1 MPFSNQKLSP
11 LAETSPGQWTTG
23 LFNCREDVP
32 TSFVACFCPCVTF
45 GQNAEII
52 SRGKTSCC
60 KAGLISTLLLGFACF
75 YTLRYRAK
83 LRGHH
88 SLPPA
93 PCGDCLVHTFGL
105 PLALCQE
112 HRELKNRG
120 FDPIIGWAA
129 NADKMMHQPGG
140 AMKVPTISAMIR

>member
-32 TSFVACFCPCVTF
+32 
-45 GQNAEII
+45 
-52 SRGKTSCC
+52 TSCC